1 MDYSGYGTV
10 VSEKAAREHLR
21 QSARLRGSLPPDLV
35 IRMVAAFDPG
45 FTADSPASITY
56 SKRYLRLG
64 LFLTLLPPTPA
75 GNFEIARFLLSLV
88 LGFNDSEVARK
99 RAVELIDSAAE
110 KDPSLS
116 VEAARALFVNDL
128 IPGLEGLNGLDE
140 VENRSSRAVDLLRS
154 VIQQE
159 HDKNGTESISSA
171 G

>member
-88 LGFNDSEVARK
+88 LGFNDSGLRGSARSSSSTARRK
-99 RAVELIDSAAE
+99 RIP
-110 KDPSLS
+110 PSPS
-116 VEAARALFVNDL
+116 RR
-128 IPGLEGLNGLDE
+128 PG
-140 VENRSSRAVDLLRS
+140 RSL
-154 VIQQE
+154 
-159 HDKNGTESISSA
+159 
-171 G
+171 